1 MGEAGS
7 TLHALPLQD
16 AQSKRAEGLG
26 RGLSE
31 RRTTAGGRGWW
42 DRRAHSMGSSPVWT
56 VERRF
61 LEKFFSTSAGPLGIS
76 ELKTDL
82 LLCREVSTSGL
93 TEME

>member
-1 MGEAGS
+1 
-7 TLHALPLQD
+7 
-16 AQSKRAEGLG
+16 
-26 RGLSE
+26 
-31 RRTTAGGRGWW
+31 
-42 DRRAHSMGSSPVWT
+42 MGSSPVWT